1 MPDLEHIYLDLD
13 LALLHA
19 IAAQAGVQLAAPN
32 ARAAAAELAA
42 ALRQSE
48 SVEILL
54 ARALSDEARLALH
67 TLQQAGGQ
75 FAVAPFVRRFG
86 DLRPLGS
93 AALAREH
100 PWDAPGN
107 ATEALY
113 FNGLI
118 GRGFME
124 TDTGPQEFF
133 FIPSDLLPN
142 LPPAPSQLVPSAAA
156 TATPSAEPVG
166 ASLATSA
173 LVDDSVT
180 VLAAIQRQP
189 GQAPAPETVASHLRL
204 PSLNFLLTLLDD
216 LGLTIAEFRLNRDRA
231 RAYLQGARGEQLR
244 ALADAWRDSRTCND
258 LWCVPTLRPQ
268 TAGWANDPVAARAH
282 ILRLCAD
289 LPPGQWRTLDSFIAF
304 VREHHPDFQRPA
316 GDYDSW
322 YIRDAVSGDYLH
334 GFEHWE
340 QVDGA
345 LVRYLITGPM
355 HWLGLADISP
365 EAFRLTALFPA
376 FMGQAE
382 WRILDKPKPL
392 TLHPDG
398 LLVVPRS
405 ANRYDRFQAA
415 RIGEWLAPKEKDTYA
430 YLITGGSLQA
440 ALAQGITARHIVA
453 FLRRACA
460 APMPQMV
467 VEAVERWGRNGVEIR
482 AATTLVLRVKDRPL
496 LDFLRHSPKTGPHL
510 GESLGDLAV
519 EVKNWEKLQDGL
531 MELGMVAEV
540 KTANL

>member
-1 MPDLEHIYLDLD
+1 
-13 LALLHA
+13 
-19 IAAQAGVQLAAPN
+19 
-32 ARAAAAELAA
+32 
-42 ALRQSE
+42 
-48 SVEILL
+48 
-54 ARALSDEARLALH
+54 
-67 TLQQAGGQ
+67 
-75 FAVAPFVRRFG
+75 
-86 DLRPLGS
+86 
-93 AALAREH
+93 
-100 PWDAPGN
+100 
-107 ATEALY
+107 
-113 FNGLI
+113 
-118 GRGFME
+118 
-124 TDTGPQEFF
+124 
-133 FIPSDLLPN
+133 
-142 LPPAPSQLVPSAAA
+142 
-156 TATPSAEPVG
+156 
-166 ASLATSA
+166 
-173 LVDDSVT
+173 
-180 VLAAIQRQP
+180 
-189 GQAPAPETVASHLRL
+189 
-204 PSLNFLLTLLDD
+204 
-216 LGLTIAEFRLNRDRA
+216 
-231 RAYLQGARGEQLR
+231 
-244 ALADAWRDSRTCND
+244 
-258 LWCVPTLRPQ
+258 WCVPTLRPQ
-268 TAGWANDPVAARAH
+268 TAGWAIDPVAARAH

-289 LPPGQWRTLDSFIAF
+289 LPPGQWRSLDSVIAF

-453 FLRRACA
+453 FLRRVCA
-460 APMPQMV
+460 APLPQMV